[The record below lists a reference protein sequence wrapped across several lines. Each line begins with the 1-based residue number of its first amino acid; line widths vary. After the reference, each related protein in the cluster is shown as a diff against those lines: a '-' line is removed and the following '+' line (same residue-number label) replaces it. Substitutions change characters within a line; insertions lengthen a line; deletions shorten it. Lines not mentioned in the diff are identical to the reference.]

1 MAKSRLTPKRFLA
14 PKMTITHEKPWT
26 FKVTMAGI
34 VIGIAAGVAWWTYDL
49 GKSFA
54 FGSRISADQVEELKE
69 KIKELTAERDKLSL
83 AANTIESTVNI
94 DKSTQKQLTDQVKA
108 LTAENL
114 KLKDDLAFFESLT
127 PSAVGAE
134 GISLQNFKVEMLSPG
149 QLRYRALVMQG
160 GKTGRDFT
168 GEMQFSLNLV
178 QVGKPATML
187 FPDPKS
193 GDAGKLKLSFRH
205 YQRLEGTITLPEGAT
220 VKAVQAKVLA
230 NGQTRAQ
237 QIVNL

>member
-1 MAKSRLTPKRFLA
+1 MPKSRSQKRYLA
-14 PKMTITHEKPWT
+14 PKMTITHERPWPV
-26 FKVTMAGI
+26 KLALGAV
-34 VIGIAAGVAWWTYDL
+34 VIAIAAAVAWWTYDL
-49 GKSFA
+49 GKTFA
-54 FGSRISADQVEELKE
+54 FGSKVSAEQVEEMRS
-69 KIKELTAERDKLSL
+69 KIAELTAERDKLSL

-108 LTAENL
+108 LTTENL

-160 GKTGRDFT
+160 GKSGRDFT
-168 GEMQFSLNLV
+168 GEMQFNLNLV

-187 FPDPKS
+187 FPDPKT

-205 YQRLEGTITLPEGAT
+205 YQRLEGTITLPEGAS

-230 NGQTRAQ
+230 NGQIRAQ
-237 QIVNL
+237 QSVNL

>member
-14 PKMTITHEKPWT
+14 PKMTITHEQPWT
-26 FKVTMAGI
+26 FKVAMAGI
-34 VIGIAAGVAWWTYDL
+34 IIAIAAGIAWWTYEL
-49 GKSFA
+49 GKSFGS
-54 FGSRISADQVEELKE
+54 GSRISADEVEELKE
-69 KIKELTAERDKLSL
+69 KITELTAERDKLSL
-83 AANTIESTVNI
+83 TANTIESTVNI

-108 LTAENL
+108 LTTENL

-160 GKTGRDFT
+160 GKNGRDFT

-220 VKAVQAKVLA
+220 VKGVQAKVLS
-230 NGQTRAQ
+230 NGQIRAQ
-237 QIVNL
+237 QMVNL